1 MQADRRQEAG
11 AVTPQLDGGS
21 LPVSVRTL
29 VRDLPVPAAVV
40 DIDGHAV
47 LWNAAAEMILPPP
60 LRRGDVAYP
69 LFSLATQPWFANV
82 RDQLLN
88 EGSVRDIDWSVRGV
102 GGVRTTLRLLL
113 TALREGEH
121 TNALLVLF
129 EDMTRRER
137 EAHRLV
143 RRVRARRRALY
154 RLPSPLVV
162 HRQGTIVYANRAAA
176 NLFEIGHAR
185 ELIGLH
191 LNRLFRPV
199 ANGHD
204 PADLQNGVMRGTIT
218 RDSGAMIETEMQATR
233 LGRGARAATQVTFTP
248 IAPAS
253 RKPAESARRTEDQ
266 LRQAQRMEAIGRLA
280 GGIAHDFNN
289 LLTAIQGHVQLL
301 MDALPADHAATVDAA
316 EIKKAAERAAALTG
330 QLLAFSRRQALQTKI
345 VDVNAVILDMEK
357 LLRRVISEN
366 IEFVTRLADDLGP
379 IRADPGQIEQV
390 IMNLVVNARDAM
402 PNGGEIVIQTSN
414 VELDATYL
422 GQRLGGNPGPHV
434 LLSVSDTGIGMDRET
449 QAHIF
454 EPFFTTKPAGK
465 GTGLGLATVYGI
477 VKQSGGHIYV
487 YSEPGRGTT
496 FKVYLPIVAGEENV
510 LPRAPRQIAAAGGG
524 ETVLVVE
531 DETTVRGLA
540 RRILESRGFRVL
552 EASTGE
558 DALRLLTHNAEPIH
572 LLLTD
577 MVMPDMGGHTLWERL
592 ASVRPNT
599 RVVFMSGYSGYDVER
614 IGALPKGA
622 SFLEKPFTPDALVG
636 IVRKTLDHCG

>member
-1 MQADRRQEAG
+1 
-11 AVTPQLDGGS
+11 
-21 LPVSVRTL
+21 
-29 VRDLPVPAAVV
+29 
-40 DIDGHAV
+40 
-47 LWNAAAEMILPPP
+47 
-60 LRRGDVAYP
+60 
-69 LFSLATQPWFANV
+69 
-82 RDQLLN
+82 
-88 EGSVRDIDWSVRGV
+88 
-102 GGVRTTLRLLL
+102 
-113 TALREGEH
+113 
-121 TNALLVLF
+121 
-129 EDMTRRER
+129 
-137 EAHRLV
+137 
-143 RRVRARRRALY
+143 
-154 RLPSPLVV
+154 
-162 HRQGTIVYANRAAA
+162 
-176 NLFEIGHAR
+176 
-185 ELIGLH
+185 
-191 LNRLFRPV
+191 
-199 ANGHD
+199 
-204 PADLQNGVMRGTIT
+204 
-218 RDSGAMIETEMQATR
+218 
-233 LGRGARAATQVTFTP
+233 
-248 IAPAS
+248 
-253 RKPAESARRTEDQ
+253 
-266 LRQAQRMEAIGRLA
+266 
-280 GGIAHDFNN
+280 
-289 LLTAIQGHVQLL
+289 
-301 MDALPADHAATVDAA
+301 
-316 EIKKAAERAAALTG
+316 
-330 QLLAFSRRQALQTKI
+330 
-345 VDVNAVILDMEK
+345 VNAVILDMEK

-366 IEFVTRLADDLGP
+366 IEFVTRLADDLGA

-422 GQRLGGNPGPHV
+422 GQRLGGTAGPHV
-434 LLSVSDTGIGMDRET
+434 LLTISDTGVGMDRET
-449 QAHIF
+449 QSHIF

-496 FKVYLPIVAGEENV
+496 FKVYLPIVESEERV
-510 LPRAPRQIAAAGGG
+510 LPRAARPLAAAGSG

-558 DALRLLTHNAEPIH
+558 DALQLLMQNAEPIH

-636 IVRKTLDHCG
+636 IVRKTLDYCG